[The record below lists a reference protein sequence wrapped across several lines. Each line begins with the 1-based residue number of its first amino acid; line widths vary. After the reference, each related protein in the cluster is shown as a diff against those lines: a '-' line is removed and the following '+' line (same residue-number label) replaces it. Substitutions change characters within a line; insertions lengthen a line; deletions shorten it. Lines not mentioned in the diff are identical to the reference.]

1 MNMPIEEDFRDAAD
15 RATKLPKRPPND
27 VLLLLYSLYKQGT
40 EGDVSGTRPGFAD
53 FEGRAK
59 YDAWNKLHGKTSEEA
74 MQEYINLVQD
84 LEKEAVG

>member
-1 MNMPIEEDFRDAAD
+1 MPLEEDFRDAAD

-40 EGDVSGTRPGFAD
+40 EGDVTGTRPGFAD

-59 YDAWNKLHGKTSEEA
+59 YDAWNKLQGKTAEEA
-74 MQEYINLVQD
+74 MEEYIDIVLD
-84 LEKEAVG
+84 LEKEAAV

>member
-1 MNMPIEEDFRDAAD
+1 MPIEEDFRDAAD

-27 VLLLLYSLYKQGT
+27 VLLQLYSLYKQGT

-59 YDAWNKLHGKTSEEA
+59 YDAWNKLQGKTSDECFPFA
-74 MQEYINLVQD
+74 TGPGNGP
-84 LEKEAVG
+84 EKSQGD

>member
-1 MNMPIEEDFRDAAD
+1 MPIEEDFRDAAD

-27 VLLLLYSLYKQGT
+27 VLLQLYSLYKQGT

-59 YDAWNKLHGKTSEEA
+59 YDAWNKLQGCLLYTSPSPR
-74 MQEYINLVQD
+74 D
-84 LEKEAVG
+84 LSTSRMPSSA